1 MIDYFP
7 CRRSPPDHQSLSLSV
22 LVSPSLNTP
31 QEAPLTT
38 SLLAILSFTFTGFDR
53 QETSTRIQGFPS
65 PLVPSFTANRRGAGS
80 GFACLGCLGS
90 CVCVCCALLFPGC
103 NCVVSLSGV
112 DIINT
117 CPDPLFSPPPLFF
130 VSPVF
135 RYISYPRVMLGHG
148 LNGGF

>member
-1 MIDYFP
+1 MIT
-7 CRRSPPDHQSLSLSV
+7 SLVADLRQIINLSLCLSV

-38 SLLAILSFTFTGFDR
+38 SLLAILSSTFTGFDR
-53 QETSTRIQGFPS
+53 QETYTRIQGSPS
-65 PLVPSFTANRRGAGS
+65 PPLVPSFTANRCGAGS
-80 GFACLGCLGS
+80 GFACLGP